1 MEHGSVDLDPLVGLD
16 NERTPLRSRL
26 LKLPNL
32 REQYLA
38 HVREIAEASLDW
50 DYLGPIVAQERALI
64 EKAVEQDTRKLGTTE
79 AFIAATSPKAAS
91 AEAKQGGERGRPK
104 SLRDFAEQ
112 RRKFLLEY
120 KEKAKA
126 PAKRSD

>member
-16 NERTPLRSRL
+16 NERTPLRGRL

-38 HVREIAEASLDW
+38 HVREIAQASLDW
-50 DYLGPIVAQERALI
+50 DHLGPVVAQQRALI

-79 AFIAATSPKAAS
+79 AFKESTSPVAAS
-91 AEAKQGGERGRPK
+91 ADAKQGDERRRPK

-112 RRKFLLEY
+112 RRKFLLDY
-120 KEKAKA
+120 KYKA
-126 PAKRSD
+126 PAKRAD

>member
-1 MEHGSVDLDPLVGLD
+1 MEHGSVDLDPLIGLE

-38 HVREIAEASLDW
+38 HVREIAEEIAEESLDW

-64 EKAVEQDTRKLGTTE
+64 EEAVEQDTRKLSTTE
-79 AFIAATSPKAAS
+79 AFKETTAPEATSVD
-91 AEAKQGGERGRPK
+91 AKKGDPRRRPK

-112 RRKFLLEY
+112 RRKFLLDY
-120 KEKAKA
+120 KSHK
-126 PAKRSD
+126 SDK